1 MYSSDSDDYYFVR
14 GNSSSDAEDSDDA
27 EDCRYCDA
35 TYKIRNRQRHLDN
48 VHKCPHCKN
57 YMPRTS
63 IPTHIENKH
72 MVACSYCNLKLM
84 PAQMRDHEVTHF
96 VRCQYCPNYMPKT
109 SIPTHIENKHM
120 VVCSHCDLKLMPAEK
135 KDHEATHFVRC
146 QYCNAN
152 VLTQNVNAHI
162 ADRHPFHATI
172 GMIRKIDDAA
182 FNRLVAENRVYA
194 KDGHLFIK

>member
-1 MYSSDSDDYYFVR
+1 MYSSDSDDYYFVG
-14 GNSSSDAEDSDDA
+14 GNSTSDAENSDDA

-35 TYKIRNRQRHLDN
+35 IYKIRNRQRHLDN
-48 VHKCPHCKN
+48 VHRCPHCPN

-72 MVACSYCNLKLM
+72 MVACSHCNLKLL
-84 PAQMRDHEVTHF
+84 PAQIR
-96 VRCQYCPNYMPKT
+96 
-109 SIPTHIENKHM
+109 
-120 VVCSHCDLKLMPAEK
+120 
-135 KDHEATHFVRC
+135 DHEATHFVRC
-146 QYCNAN
+146 KYCNAN

-182 FNRLVAENRVYA
+182 FNRLVAGNRVYA